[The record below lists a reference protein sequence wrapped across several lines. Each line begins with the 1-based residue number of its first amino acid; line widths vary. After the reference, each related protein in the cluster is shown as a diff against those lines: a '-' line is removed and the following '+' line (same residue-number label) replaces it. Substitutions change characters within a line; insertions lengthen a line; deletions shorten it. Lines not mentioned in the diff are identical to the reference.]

1 MIDSHKSPIDFH
13 VIVATSVPT
22 ADGIPRSGSEM
33 FEPIS
38 VCLLIV
44 MSTMKIVYK

>member
-13 VIVATSVPT
+13 VIGSRYER